1 MKPEFTNSG
10 VQIQTFEEIFEEL
23 SQGYRDIY
31 GQDINLSQE
40 SPDGQRV
47 GIEARARLDLQSF
60 ALALANSFDPDF
72 ANGQGLNKI
81 SKLAGIFPRP
91 GTRSQWDLVVTT
103 DRPLML
109 NSGYTI
115 EDELGQEWIVPEEVE
130 LITGHNT
137 VTFRAAEFGEVT
149 GTTGAEFEEVT
160 FVRGVTGLRADVD
173 AVPGREEETVEEFRR
188 RRARSLE
195 NPAYSTVGA
204 LFAKLANLPGVTDLA
219 VYENDQPTDDPVTG
233 IEANTV
239 WAIVENGTVDNIVET
254 LVKQRTSGART
265 KGNVEGTFTETLIRP
280 NGAEFFMVHVMRFDR
295 PTYVD
300 ISVRLTVTRK
310 DTDEPVDLELIKQQ
324 LASRELVIGESLQ
337 AGKLYENT
345 YGVGNGYIV
354 TDIEISDDGGMTW
367 TDGKLEPALD
377 EKYQIETANIDITE
391 VIP

>member
-1 MKPEFTNSG
+1 MKPEFTNQG
-10 VQIQTFEEIFEEL
+10 VSIQTFEEVFDEL
-23 SQGYRDIY
+23 AQGYRDIY

-47 GIEARARLDLQSF
+47 GIEARARLDMQQF
-60 ALALANSFDPDF
+60 CLALANSFDPDF

-91 GTRSQWDLVVTT
+91 GTRSQWDLVVTV
-103 DRPLML
+103 DRSLTL
-109 NSGYTI
+109 SSGYTI
-115 EDELGQEWIVPEEVE
+115 EDELGQEWIVPEAVE
-130 LITGHNT
+130 LVSGENT
-137 VTFRAAEFGEVT
+137 VTFRAAEFGEVS

-173 AVPGREEETVEEFRR
+173 ATPGREEETVEEFRQ

-204 LFAKLANLPGVTDLA
+204 LFAKLANLPGVTDLV

-254 LVKQRTSGART
+254 LVKQRTSGCRT
-265 KGNVEGTFTETLIRP
+265 KGEIEGTYTEILIRP
-280 NGAEFFMVHVMRFDR
+280 NGDEFFMVHTMRFDR
-295 PTYVD
+295 PTYVQLH
-300 ISVRLTVTRK
+300 VRLTVTRK
-310 DTDEPVDLELIKQQ
+310 VSDEPVDLDLIRQQ
-324 LASRELVIGESLQ
+324 IASRELVIGESLQ
-337 AGKLYENT
+337 AGELYENA
-345 YGVGNGYIV
+345 YGAGEGYIV
-354 TDIEISDDGGMTW
+354 TDMEISDDDGSTW
-367 TDGKLEPALD
+367 TDGKLQPALD
-377 EKYQIETANIDITE
+377 EKYQIAVENIDITE

>member
-10 VQIQTFEEIFEEL
+10 VQIQTFEEIFEDL

-72 ANGQGLNKI
+72 ADGQGLNKI

-137 VTFRAAEFGEVT
+137 VTFRAAVTGEVT

-188 RRARSLE
+188 RRASSLE

-204 LFAKLANLPGVTDLA
+204 LFAKLANLPRVTDLA

-337 AGKLYENT
+337 AGELYENT
-345 YGVGNGYIV
+345 YGVGNDYIV

-367 TDGKLEPALD
+367 TEGKLEPALD